1 MKKLV
6 AVVTVALALLG
17 SLAYAAEKDAVGR
30 AEDAAKA
37 WLALND
43 SAQYARSWDDAASIF
58 KASISKADWENTCRS
73 VRSPLG
79 AVRSRILESATFT
92 RTLPGAPDGEYVVIQ
107 YDTEFENKA
116 GAVETITPMHEKDG
130 SWRVAG
136 YYIRER

>member
-6 AVVTVALALLG
+6 AVVTVALAILG
-17 SLAYAAEKDAVGR
+17 SSVYAAANDAVGR

-37 WLALND
+37 WLAFID

-58 KASISKADWENTCRS
+58 KASVSKPDWENTCRS

-79 AVRSRILESATFT
+79 AVRSRTLESATFT
-92 RTLPGAPDGEYVVIQ
+92 RSLPGAPVGEYVIIQ

-116 GAVETITPMHEKDG
+116 AAVETITPMHDKDG

-136 YYIRER
+136 YYIREE

>member
-1 MKKLV
+1 MTKLV

-17 SLAYAAEKDAVGR
+17 SSAYAATNDVVGR
-30 AEDAAKA
+30 AQDAAEA
-37 WLALND
+37 WLALID

-58 KASISKADWENTCRS
+58 KASVSKPDWENTCRS

-79 AVRSRILESATFT
+79 AVRSRILKSATFT

-107 YDTEFENKA
+107 YDTEYENKVA
-116 GAVETITPMHEKDG
+116 AVETIAPMHDKDG

-136 YYIRER
+136 YYIREE

>member
-17 SLAYAAEKDAVGR
+17 SLAYAAENDAVGR

-37 WLALND
+37 WPAL
-43 SAQYARSWDDAASIF
+43 
-58 KASISKADWENTCRS
+58 
-73 VRSPLG
+73 
-79 AVRSRILESATFT
+79 
-92 RTLPGAPDGEYVVIQ
+92 
-107 YDTEFENKA
+107 KA

-136 YYIRER
+136 YYMRER